1 MKKTLNNIFL
11 SILFLILFIIPWTFL
26 FSGVFVFAFFIYCT
40 YLVIYIGYHLIKNK
54 KGLPNLKKY
63 DSSLFFNYI
72 SIAIFI
78 NTLFLLILNILPSSV
93 SYNLQYNYLSMY
105 NGSKT
110 WLYIILSCF
119 LCPLFENL
127 LIRRNIIRFNN
138 KKTKII
144 LAIISSVI
152 ILIIQPSVIYGIYVF
167 MTFLILNLYFIEKE
181 DLGKCITLNIIINLT
196 YSLMLL
202 YLSEYKTLI
211 CMVMFILLI
220 INLFLN
226 KEKETV

>member
-40 YLVIYIGYHLIKNK
+40 YLVIYIGYHFIKNK
-54 KGLPNLKKY
+54 KGLPSLKKY

-78 NTLFLLILNILPSSV
+78 NTLFLLIFNMLPSSI